1 MKAYHLQVNNTFWKA
16 RKATSCTPSI
26 SNIKGSHT
34 IIRMSNSVHQGISFN
49 GGESNIAEPMILRP
63 ADPSTQIQSADEVN
77 FHENHAVNLKKKTNT
92 LYQIFLD
99 NHNFKVCKKTQ

>member
-77 FHENHAVNLKKKTNT
+77 SMK
-92 LYQIFLD
+92 IM
-99 NHNFKVCKKTQ
+99 